1 MRIGPLELEE
11 RLARGGMAEVWRGR
25 VADDVDD
32 DDLHVACGVVPR
44 GIPLCIKRLDPAVV
58 QDVDFVEMFRD
69 EARLA
74 LILRHEHVVRTW
86 ALVDDNP
93 GGQPT
98 ELLLVME
105 LIDGTS
111 LAHIASSLRR
121 TDPPSPL
128 TPTEALGVGLRLARA
143 LHYVHTANDDDD
155 GSPLGIVHRD
165 ISPHNVMLGRDGR
178 LVLIDFGV
186 ARAAARLT
194 RTRAGTL
201 KGKAAYMAPE
211 QVRGDAVDARTD
223 QFAWGAVLWELLCGR
238 PLFAGAD
245 ELRVLNRI
253 ERPEVTPPSAVTDLT
268 QSLTASASDVDR
280 VVLRALAVRP
290 GDRFP
295 DMARAAAAVASLLGP
310 EPPSLVSLAKRGLDA
325 VSADVA
331 APAPVARTR
340 IVGKG
345 RQAEL
350 AREDTIPPVG
360 QVPRRPRELVVG
372 AMAVGVLLVL
382 AVLVARPSAG
392 PGPTT
397 LSATVATVPTA
408 VVDDGLRARAR
419 ALESRL
425 RPLPPHPC
433 RLALEEEL
441 QRTRTLTAAVVDG
454 VEADLVACTAAIVD
468 APRAQQALA
477 ALHRTRP
484 LVPPPSRKATPAS
497 RDRRLLELKR
507 RTRLA
512 LDAGDVDA
520 SVILAEAAA
529 SQAPADPLCR
539 ANLFEAYRRAGTT
552 ASAGVEARALIRMT
566 GDDSG
571 RYRRWLSDHGLP
583 ASSP

>member
-25 VADDVDD
+25 VADGVVDD
-32 DDLHVACGVVPR
+32 DLQVACGVIPR

-58 QDVDFVEMFRD
+58 KDVDFVEMFRD

-74 LILRHEHVVRTW
+74 LALRHEHVVRTW

-93 GGQPT
+93 GGQPA

-143 LHYVHTANDDDD
+143 LQYVHTAVDDDD
-155 GSPLGIVHRD
+155 GSPLGIIHRD
-165 ISPHNVMLGRDGR
+165 ISPHNVMLARDGR

-186 ARAAARLT
+186 ARAAARLS

-211 QVRGDAVDARTD
+211 QVRGDVIDARTD
-223 QFAWGAVLWELLCGR
+223 QFAWGVVLWELLCGR

-245 ELRVLNRI
+245 ELRVLSRI
-253 ERPEVTPPSAVTDLT
+253 ERPEVTPPSAVTAVSEGLAA
-268 QSLTASASDVDR
+268 TAHDVDS
-280 VVLRALAVRP
+280 VVLRALSVRP
-290 GDRFP
+290 ADRFP
-295 DMARAAAAVASLLGP
+295 DMARAAAAIASLLGP
-310 EPPSLVSLAKRGLDA
+310 EAPSLGPLAKRGLAA
-325 VSADVA
+325 VDADVA

-340 IVGKG
+340 VVARG

-350 AREDTIPPVG
+350 ALEDTIPPARAV
-360 QVPRRPRELVVG
+360 RRQPRELIVVAVVLG
-372 AMAVGVLLVL
+372 ALLLL
-382 AVLVARPSAG
+382 AILVARPPTPA
-392 PGPTT
+392 GPTT
-397 LSATVATVPTA
+397 ATPVTA
-408 VVDDGLRARAR
+408 APVDDDVRGRAR
-419 ALESRL
+419 ALEARL
-425 RPLPPHPC
+425 QPLPPHPC

-441 QRTRTLTAAVVDG
+441 QRTRTLTAAVVDA
-454 VEADLVACTAAIVD
+454 VEADLAACTAAIDD

-484 LVPPPSRKATPAS
+484 LVPPPSKKSTPSS
-497 RDRRLLELKR
+497 RDRRLQELKR

-520 SVILAEAAA
+520 SVVLAEAAA

-571 RYRRWLSDHGLP
+571 RYGRWLGDHGLP
-583 ASSP
+583 REGP